1 MKRFAAYLIAI
12 VALALLAAGAFTVRR
27 LLGTPEGARWLLA
40 AVSRLT
46 PLTITAREVEGSAG
60 RDLQLRGVR
69 VAWPKGYLD
78 AERLRLR
85 WQPFLLISG
94 TLAVKELSLD
104 GVMIQ
109 DNSPPSTAAPD
120 LSWPTVT
127 GLPARMDGYLDTLR
141 VTKIRYRSR
150 SGPLHDLGDIAAALT
165 WHDRTLAVGRLTA
178 KNRSGTITGLV
189 AAGFERPLLRADLA
203 AAPTDTASGFRR
215 FTLATRLAPARVPE
229 QMAGPITVT
238 ADGGTRPAATL
249 GGEVGITRTGFTL
262 KGIRLAEAGR
272 RGTVTADG
280 SITLTTGNPVAK
292 LQTKL
297 QSLDIAPEA
306 GIATAISGTVDL
318 SGTWQEYRGRFNL
331 ANTGRGWRN
340 ARLAANVTGT
350 GRGMELSSLTGN
362 LLGGRVSGG
371 VTLGWSEGFS
381 LAGSLRGDRLDP
393 KRLSPQ
399 WAGTVNLDMKGN
411 VRWAGAPLPK
421 GTVQLALRE
430 SRLRGYP
437 LAGVLDAYS
446 DGNDVTVNDLA
457 LHGKGVDLSA
467 RGTLRERIDFEAA
480 VTDLGELIPDTRGR
494 LALDGWTRYR
504 YNRFAGGINGTG
516 KELGVGDTTVT
527 ALDFT
532 ARLADDA
539 DGTLAAGARLTG
551 LAAGQFRADAA
562 GLTAS
567 GTLPRHTINGE
578 LRSGNY
584 SAAASLDG
592 GYADGSWRGRITGL
606 TARDAVGAW
615 RLTAPAALAVTPDAI
630 GLSPLVLAGSGGE
643 RLEVAANLARE
654 TLQGTVRGTWQDVG
668 LAHAAPWLSPELH
681 LEGRLSGNAMAHLL
695 PGKRLDVTGRCTLNS
710 GALRWTGPGG
720 GITASGAR
728 ADLSASWR
736 GGLVKGAR
744 PLPGDRLLFTGT
756 AAAQGAIA
764 TDKQE
769 IAVPEMTLSLQGGP
783 DGMGARLGL
792 RVAGGGTLEARFVSR
807 EPARTA
813 LPDRGEFT
821 ASWQGLDMTLA
832 RPWLPQTVNLT
843 GNLSGEARG
852 TILPGARIDAGGTA
866 AVGEGSIRWYDGMR
880 EYTTRL
886 HHAGA
891 SWAWRDAG
899 LSGDLSLTLAEY
911 GQARGTFRLPLPA
924 RIPTAIDPAGPLNA
938 TLSGDF
944 RERGILAALFPGLVQ
959 ESHGTLHLDLGID
972 GPWQSPRLGG
982 TFAMADAGAYLPPAG
997 INLEKVSMNG
1007 SLSGNEI
1014 TIKSLKAASGPGTLT
1029 ATAVIGLDQWRVARY
1044 RGTVTG
1050 ERFQAI
1056 DVPEIR
1062 LLATPNLT
1070 FEGTPEKVSVRGRLH
1085 IPELLVTAAGTGN
1098 PVSASPDV
1106 VLEGAPP
1113 PAEAEIPLTLDIRV
1127 GVTLGDR
1134 VIVKAAGIDAQ
1145 LGGSVD
1151 LAILGQNEVTS
1162 TGAIKVVKGHY
1173 STYGVKLEIVRGRV
1187 FYAGGPI
1194 DRPTLDFLA
1203 VRTVGDVKS
1212 GVTVSGTADQPI
1224 IKLYSEPAMPDT
1236 EILSY
1241 IVLGRPMSSGNKEET
1256 GLLMKAAGTLL
1267 SAGQSVAL
1275 QDQVKQRVGIDVLDF
1290 SAARGA
1296 SYGGYRKIDVTP
1308 NGAATGTAT
1317 PTGID
1322 ETMVTVG
1329 KYLTP
1334 DLYLSYGRSL
1344 FSERN
1349 QVVLRY
1355 RLTKRLEIETQAG
1368 AELGADLTYRIDF
1381 D

>member
-12 VALALLAAGAFTVRR
+12 LALALLAAGAFTARW
-27 LLGTPEGARWLLA
+27 LLETPEGARWLLA
-40 AVSRLT
+40 AVSRFT
-46 PLTITAREVEGSAG
+46 PLTITAREIKGSAG
-60 RDLQLRGVR
+60 RDLRLRGVR
-69 VAWPKGYLD
+69 VTWPKGYLD

-85 WQPFLLISG
+85 WQPLLLLSG

-104 GVMIQ
+104 GAMIQ
-109 DNSPPSTAAPD
+109 DNSPPSTTAPD

-127 GLPARMDGYLDTLR
+127 GIPARMDGYLDSLR
-141 VTKIRYRSR
+141 ITKLSYRSR
-150 SGPLHDLGDIAAALT
+150 SGPLQDLGDMAAAVT
-165 WHDRTLAVGRLTA
+165 WHDRTLAIGRLSA
-178 KNRSGTITGLV
+178 KNSFGTITGLV
-189 AAGFERPLLRADLA
+189 TAGFERPALRADLTTALADPA
-203 AAPTDTASGFRR
+203 AGFRR
-215 FTLATRLAPARVPE
+215 FTLATRLTPARAPE

-238 ADGGTRPAATL
+238 ADGGARPAATL
-249 GGEVGITRTGFTL
+249 GGEMGMTRTGFTL

-280 SITLTTGNPVAK
+280 SITITTGDPVAK
-292 LQTKL
+292 LQAKL

-306 GIATAISGTVDL
+306 GIATDISGTVDL

-331 ANTGRGWRN
+331 ANAGKEWRN
-340 ARLAANVTGT
+340 ARLAANVAGT
-350 GRGMELSSLTGN
+350 GRGMELSSLAGN

-371 VTLGWSEGFS
+371 LKLGWSEGFS
-381 LAGSLRGDRLDP
+381 VSGVLRGDRLDP
-393 KRLSPQ
+393 RRLSPQ
-399 WAGTVNLDMKGN
+399 WNGIVNLDLKGD
-411 VRWAGAPLPK
+411 VRWSGDPLPH
-421 GTVQLALRE
+421 GTVKLALRE

-437 LAGVLDAYS
+437 LAGVLDADS
-446 DGNDVTVNDLA
+446 DGNDVTIKDLA

-467 RGTLRERIDFEAA
+467 SGTLRERIGFEAA
-480 VTDLGELIPDTRGR
+480 ISDLGGLIPDTRGR

-504 YNRFAGGINGTG
+504 NNRFAGGITGTG
-516 KELGVGDTTVT
+516 KELGAGDTTV
-527 ALDFT
+527 AVLDFT

-539 DGTLAAGARLTG
+539 DGTLAARAQLSG

-562 GLTAS
+562 GLTVS
-567 GTLPRHTINGE
+567 GTLPRHAIDGE

-592 GYADGSWRGRITGL
+592 GYAGGSWRGRITGL

-630 GLSPLVLAGSGGE
+630 GLSPLVLASNGGE
-643 RLEVAANLARE
+643 RLEIAANLARK
-654 TLQGTVRGTWQDVG
+654 TLQGTVRGTWQDVD
-668 LAHAAPWLSPELH
+668 LAHAAPWLPPELH
-681 LEGRLSGNAMAHLL
+681 LEGRLSGNATAHLL
-695 PGKRLDVTGRCTLNS
+695 PDKRLDVTGRGTLNS
-710 GALRWTGPGG
+710 GTLRWAGPGG
-720 GITASGAR
+720 GITAGNVR
-728 ADLSASWR
+728 ADISAAWR
-736 GGLVKGAR
+736 GGLAKGAR

-756 AAAQGAIA
+756 AAAQGAIT

-769 IAVPEMTLSLQGGP
+769 IAVPEMMLSLQGGP
-783 DGMGARLGL
+783 DGMGARIGL

-807 EPARTA
+807 EPARA
-813 LPDRGEFT
+813 AIPDRGEFT
-821 ASWQGLDMTLA
+821 ASWQGLDMALA
-832 RPWLPQTVNLT
+832 RPWLPQTVDLT

-852 TILPGARIDAGGTA
+852 KILPGARIDANGTA
-866 AVGEGSIRWYDGMR
+866 AVGEGSVRWHDGMR

-886 HHAGA
+886 RQAGA
-891 SWAWRDAG
+891 SWTWRDG
-899 LSGDLSLTLAEY
+899 SLSGDLSLTLAEY

-924 RIPTAIDPAGPLNA
+924 RIPTAIDANGPLSA
-938 TLSGDF
+938 TLSGNF
-944 RERGILAALFPGLVQ
+944 RERGILTALFPGLVQ
-959 ESHGTLHLDLGID
+959 ESHGTLHLDLVID
-972 GPWQSPRLGG
+972 GTWQSPRLGG

-997 INLEKVSMNG
+997 VKLEKVAMNG
-1007 SLSGNEI
+1007 RLSGNEI
-1014 TIKSLKAASGPGTLT
+1014 TIESLKAASGPGTLT

-1062 LLATPNLT
+1062 MLATPNLT
-1070 FEGTPEKVSVRGRLH
+1070 FEGTPEKVSVRGRLQ
-1085 IPELLVTAAGTGN
+1085 IPELLVTAAGMGG

-1106 VLEGAPP
+1106 VLEGAPTP
-1113 PAEAEIPLTLDIRV
+1113 QEAGIPIALDIRI

-1145 LGGSVD
+1145 LGGNID
-1151 LAILGQNEVTS
+1151 LAILGPDEVTS
-1162 TGAIKVVKGHY
+1162 TGAIQVVKGHY

-1203 VRTVGDVKS
+1203 VRTEGDVKA
-1212 GVTVSGTADQPI
+1212 GVTVSGTADQPV

-1236 EILSY
+1236 EVLSY
-1241 IVLGRPMSSGNKEET
+1241 IVLGRPMSSGNEEET
-1256 GLLMKAAGTLL
+1256 GLLMKAAGALL

-1290 SAARGA
+1290 SAARGT
-1296 SYGGYRKIDVTP
+1296 SYGGYRKISVAP
-1308 NGAATGTAT
+1308 NGATPSTAT
-1317 PTGID
+1317 PAGID

-1368 AELGADLTYRIDF
+1368 AELGADITYRIDF